1 MKKYF
6 VLGGFIV
13 IAGVLINYILG
24 GFDPLNAE
32 VVEQPAMVL
41 YGWPYEGS
49 YKSAALD
56 EQVEKLRQMVQ
67 QSPDSGTLT
76 IVNYLQP
83 ELEKKGM
90 VRQFTG
96 IVWQQRQTGT
106 GAMDTLQL
114 AGGEA
119 IRFRLKIR
127 PLIMPTPEKLTRLA
141 ASKAAQM
148 ESTLAGYSIEQYVN
162 DALIVT
168 FPLKT
173 TLE

>member
-13 IAGVLINYILG
+13 IAGVLINYLLG

-56 EQVEKLRQMVQ
+56 EQIEKLRQMVR
-67 QSPDSGTLT
+67 QSADSGTLT
-76 IVNYLQP
+76 IVNFLQP

-96 IVWQQRQTGT
+96 IVWHLRQTG
-106 GAMDTLQL
+106 
-114 AGGEA
+114 AGSTA
-119 IRFRLKIR
+119 TI
-127 PLIMPTPEKLTRLA
+127 IMCRIWPKR
-141 ASKAAQM
+141 
-148 ESTLAGYSIEQYVN
+148 
-162 DALIVT
+162 
-168 FPLKT
+168 
-173 TLE
+173 